1 MKLMLS
7 LPEKD
12 ENGKRNKK
20 RFNRGFLTIRA
31 DKIKKTDD
39 IIISLK
45 RPTNYKTK
53 IKEYNNSAQFEF

>member
-1 MKLMLS
+1 MLAKDQQMKLMLS

-39 IIISLK
+39 IIK
-45 RPTNYKTK
+45 
-53 IKEYNNSAQFEF
+53 F